1 MDKALAGRLNV
12 LFGEEEKFK
21 IFLEYLQA
29 EENLLM
35 PIIRNSQF
43 DNEIKQI
50 QGKLQHIEK
59 LRGLRETIRAELKGN

>member
-1 MDKALAGRLNV
+1 MDKVLAGRLNL

-21 IFLEYLQA
+21 IFLEYLQT
-29 EENLLM
+29 EESLLM

-43 DNEIKQI
+43 DNEIKQT